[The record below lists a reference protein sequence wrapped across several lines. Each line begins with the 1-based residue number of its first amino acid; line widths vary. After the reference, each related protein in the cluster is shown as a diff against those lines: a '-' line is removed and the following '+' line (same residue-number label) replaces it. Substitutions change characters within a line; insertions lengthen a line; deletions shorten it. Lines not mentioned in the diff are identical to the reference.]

1 MSTAKKSTP
10 LSHEVGDE
18 GDVAREPVEFGDHQR
33 RLVKSTGGQG
43 LGELCPV
50 RPFSTL
56 DFRELAAKPSSPAFR
71 VCGERSAA
79 PPCQRPERRC
89 PNHVAIWS
97 PRPPPLAVGTVGNAT
112 EDFHGEERAALPWCP
127 SRMLPLPGASPRAES
142 RCRTS
147 WLLVCV
153 RRDHVG
159 RPTHVDVGHS
169 DVRPGRTDRSDHRP
183 TRTEC
188 LPSGNP
194 PDAISEAVGEAVAR
208 NEHASGHH
216 AASEWRG
223 GSIHP

>member
-1 MSTAKKSTP
+1 MRRLAVGMSTAKKSTP

-33 RLVKSTGGQG
+33 RLVKPTGGQG

-112 EDFHGEERAALPWCP
+112 EDFHGEERAGEPGRCHGARRGCSPCRGLLRVPNRAAALPGC
-127 SRMLPLPGASPRAES
+127 SSAFAATTSADR
-142 RCRTS
+142 RTS
-147 WLLVCV
+147 ML
-153 RRDHVG
+153 G
-159 RPTHVDVGHS
+159 IPT
-169 DVRPGRTDRSDHRP
+169 
-183 TRTEC
+183 
-188 LPSGNP
+188 
-194 PDAISEAVGEAVAR
+194 
-208 NEHASGHH
+208 
-216 AASEWRG
+216 
-223 GSIHP
+223 